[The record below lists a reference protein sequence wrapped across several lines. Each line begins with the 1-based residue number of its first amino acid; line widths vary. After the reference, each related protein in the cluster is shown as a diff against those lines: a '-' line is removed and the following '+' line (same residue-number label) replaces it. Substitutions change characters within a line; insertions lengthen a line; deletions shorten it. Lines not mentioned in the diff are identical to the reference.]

1 MVNKSFSGL
10 RALSDVS
17 LSVEE
22 GSVHAIIGPN
32 GAGKSTLLN
41 CFVGRL
47 TPDTGSVLF
56 DGRSLVGLAPHEI
69 NQAGVARVFQTP
81 EVFSDLTLEENVT
94 IPTLARRD
102 GSFRLNAWRRLGSRA
117 EVREKAMHIL
127 EDVGLAGER
136 RRAAGTLSR
145 GDKRRLELAMCLVQ
159 DPKLL
164 LLDEPT
170 AGMSRADTEKTIELL
185 KRIGERRIT
194 KVIIEH
200 DMQVVFSLAHRIS
213 VLAQGTVIAEGEPA
227 AIRADA
233 RVQEAYLGGTYQ

>member
-1 MVNKSFSGL
+1 MSLLQVQMVNKSFSGL
-10 RALSDVS
+10 RALSNVN

-56 DGRSLVGLAPHEI
+56 DGRSLVGLAPHQI

-94 IPTLARRD
+94 IPTLARHD
-102 GSFRLNAWRRLGSRA
+102 GPFRLNAWRRLGSRA

-127 EDVGLAGER
+127 EDVGLADER
-136 RRAAGTLSR
+136 RRAGRPANAG
-145 GDKRRLELAMCLVQ
+145 
-159 DPKLL
+159 
-164 LLDEPT
+164 
-170 AGMSRADTEKTIELL
+170 
-185 KRIGERRIT
+185 
-194 KVIIEH
+194 
-200 DMQVVFSLAHRIS
+200 
-213 VLAQGTVIAEGEPA
+213 
-227 AIRADA
+227 
-233 RVQEAYLGGTYQ
+233 